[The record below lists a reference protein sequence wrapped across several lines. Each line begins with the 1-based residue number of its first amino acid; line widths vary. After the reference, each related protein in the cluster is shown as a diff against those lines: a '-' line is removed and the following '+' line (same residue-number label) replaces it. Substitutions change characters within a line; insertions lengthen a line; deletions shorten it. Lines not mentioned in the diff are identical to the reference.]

1 MVLFSSSTLKGDELI
16 LENFGK
22 GSENRWNFFSDQVM
36 GGISTGKLYF
46 QKEGELNFINLVGD
60 VSTKNQ
66 GGFIQARSKLAET
79 IKKDIEG
86 IVINAKG
93 NNTTYYIHL
102 RTTGTLLP
110 WQYYQAEFS
119 VTSNW
124 REIKIPLMSF
134 KRSGSF
140 LRKKVKP
147 ASITSIGLV
156 AYGRN
161 HKANLSVASIRF
173 Y

>member
-1 MVLFSSSTLKGDELI
+1 MVLFSSSNLKGDELI

-60 VSTKNQ
+60 VSTENQ

-79 IKKDIEG
+79 VKKDIEG

-102 RTTGTLLP
+102 RTTGTLLH

-124 REIKIPLMSF
+124 QEIKIPLKTF

-140 LRKKVKP
+140 LRKNINPSSLK
-147 ASITSIGLV
+147 SIGLV
-156 AYGRN
+156 AYGRD
-161 HKANLSVASIRF
+161 HKADLSVASVSF